1 MKHHMRIKTT
11 FMSMIFVLG
20 IAALPVAA
28 QARLSDAMIKT
39 QVQHQLMD
47 QKVLLEDNIQVMV
60 EEGVVRLTGTVSNI
74 AEKQRAEKAALGVD
88 EVARVQNDLS
98 IETADFSDQQIADGV
113 AKQMR
118 SYVFYDVFDWIEGDV
133 QDGAVTLQGQ
143 VREPWRK
150 NDYQRLAEAVPG
162 VKSVANEIQVLP
174 LSPFDDRLRLAA
186 ARSIYGDAFFARYA
200 NRALPPIHIIVENGK
215 IILEG
220 AVANSLER
228 QLAETMVRSR
238 VLSLGVVNHLTVDT
252 ETQSG

>member
-11 FMSMIFVLG
+11 FLSMIFVLG
-20 IAALPVAA
+20 IAALPGTA
-28 QARLSDAMIKT
+28 QARLSDATIKT

-47 QKVLLEDNIQVMV
+47 QKVLREDNVQVMV

-88 EVARVQNDLS
+88 EVARVQNDLTV
-98 IETADFSDQQIADGV
+98 ETADLSDQQIADDV

-150 NDYQRLAEAVPG
+150 KDYQRLAEAVPG
-162 VKSVANEIQVLP
+162 VQSVANQIQVLP
-174 LSPFDDRLRLAA
+174 LSPFDDQLRLAA

-200 NRALPPIHIIVENGK
+200 HRALPPIHIIVENGK

-220 AVANSLER
+220 VVANPLER

-252 ETQSG
+252 ET

>member
-11 FMSMIFVLG
+11 FLSMIFVLG
-20 IAALPVAA
+20 IAELPGTA
-28 QARLSDAMIKT
+28 QTHHPDARIKT

-47 QKVLLEDNIQVMV
+47 QKVLREDKVQVMV

-88 EVARVQNDLS
+88 DVARVQNDLTVS
-98 IETADFSDQQIADGV
+98 TADLSDQQIADGV
-113 AKQMR
+113 AKQVR

-133 QDGAVTLQGQ
+133 QDGAVTLKGQ

-150 NDYQRLAEAVPG
+150 KDYQRLAEAVPG
-162 VKSVANEIQVLP
+162 VKSVANEIEVLP
-174 LSPFDDRLRLAA
+174 LSPFDDQLRLAA

-200 NRALPPIHIIVENGK
+200 NRALPPIHIIVKNGK
-215 IILEG
+215 VILEG

-238 VLSLGVVNHLTVDT
+238 VLTLGVVNHLTVDT